1 LNADRL
7 FFIAACVAAFLGVAL
22 GAFGAH
28 ALTAALPP
36 DLLTVFETA
45 VRYQM
50 YHAFALLAAAWAW
63 ARWPRRAI
71 VAAGWLFI
79 TGIVLFSGSL
89 YLLALTG
96 VRVLGAIT
104 PVGGLAFLAGWLC
117 LLWGAAR
124 RMPP

>member
-28 ALTAALPP
+28 ALKEALPP